1 MALIFDQ
8 EDVVQLVGFRVGP
21 KLFGANILTVSEI
34 LRDPAIDA
42 LGDTPPFIEGIVRLR
57 GTVTPVVNL
66 GMILGL
72 PKPKTGQEKRW
83 VLIAQAGKHRVGF
96 IIDSVTPIIRI
107 KADTILQPPDLI
119 ISGMRSKYIR
129 GVCETDK
136 GLLMIVDLDRMLLDD
151 EIKAMEQ
158 INVD

>member
-42 LGDTPPFIEGIVRLR
+42 LGDMPPFIEGIVRLR
-57 GTVTPVVNL
+57 GTVTPVVSL

-72 PKPKTGQEKRW
+72 PMLEPGQEKRW

-119 ISGMRSKYIR
+119 RSGVRSKYIR

-158 INVD
+158 INAD